1 MKKNITIINLGI
13 NNIKKISEACEYAGA
28 NVKISKDRKDIQKSD
43 KILLPGLGTFGAGMF
58 SLNKMKMIDELYNFV
73 LNRQKPIFGI
83 CLGMQIFFETS
94 EENIKTKG
102 LGFFKGNI
110 SILKSTKNNFINIPH
125 IGRNKV
131 ILKKKNKSKVFKKIF
146 DNKNNLFYFIHSY
159 CNRQTNLDFEVGKT
173 IYGLNN
179 FCSAIEKNNILGTQ
193 FHPELS
199 GYNGLKI
206 LKNFIEL

>member
-1 MKKNITIINLGI
+1 MCQT
-13 NNIKKISEACEYAGA
+13 
-28 NVKISKDRKDIQKSD
+28 
-43 KILLPGLGTFGAGMF
+43 
-58 SLNKMKMIDELYNFV
+58 
-73 LNRQKPIFGI
+73 
-83 CLGMQIFFETS
+83 
-94 EENIKTKG
+94 
-102 LGFFKGNI
+102 
-110 SILKSTKNNFINIPH
+110 
-125 IGRNKV
+125 
-131 ILKKKNKSKVFKKIF
+131 
-146 DNKNNLFYFIHSY
+146 KNNLFYFIHSY